1 MVPWSTILVEICV
14 SMAKQTAVNID
25 DNDPEI
31 KTEKKASALVMKTGE
46 LEKLE
51 ESISSWVKL
60 VGVVSRIINM
70 KKLLLIRL
78 KKGKIKYCWLVMNI
92 SKTD

>member
-1 MVPWSTILVEICV
+1 
-14 SMAKQTAVNID
+14 MAKQTAVNID

-78 KKGKIKYCWLVMNI
+78 KKEKIKYCWLVMNI